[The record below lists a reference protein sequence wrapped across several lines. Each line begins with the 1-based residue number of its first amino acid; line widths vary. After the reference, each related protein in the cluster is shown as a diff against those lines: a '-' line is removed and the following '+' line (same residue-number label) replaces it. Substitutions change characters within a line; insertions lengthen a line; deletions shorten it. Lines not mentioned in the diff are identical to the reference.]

1 LENPAARQ
9 TEGEFTQRISS
20 MPPKIPNI
28 LGASSRLGRRAKIP
42 AVLVAVERFKGEV
55 ERLAVVVGDFSN
67 EKTIS

>member
-1 LENPAARQ
+1 
-9 TEGEFTQRISS
+9 